1 MDLNCL
7 KAAFAQLPVAHID
20 YFDSIDSTNSHA
32 LKLADLGVPEPALV
46 VADTQTSGRGRMN
59 RRWIT
64 NPGSALAFS
73 LLLHPKPEEQSRLQ
87 LFSALASLAV
97 CKVLL
102 NTYQLN
108 TQIKWPNDILIDRKK
123 TAGILSEA
131 VWSGDHLQ
139 AVVIGVGLNVT
150 RGALPQQND
159 LQFPATCLEDH
170 LSEPVDRVDLLVKI
184 VSEILSIR
192 DSLGTETFMQ
202 DYNRRL
208 AFHGEQVRIIMGESI
223 TVGRLTGTDPLGNLI
238 LTAGDDE
245 LVISAGDL
253 HLRPEPAEN
262 IQADSNGL

>member
-1 MDLNCL
+1 MDLNRL

-73 LLLHPKPEEQSRLQ
+73 LLLHPKPDEQTRLQ

-97 CKVLL
+97 CRVLV

-108 TQIKWPNDILIDRKK
+108 AQIKWPNDILIDREK

-131 VWSGDHLQ
+131 VWAGDLLQ
-139 AVVIGVGLNVT
+139 AVVIGIGLNVT
-150 RGALPQQND
+150 RESLPPIGS
-159 LQFPATCLEDH
+159 LQFPATCLEVH
-170 LSEPVDRVDLLVKI
+170 LPEPVDRVDLLVKI
-184 VSEILSIR
+184 VAEIFSTREKLGSEI
-192 DSLGTETFMQ
+192 FMQ

-208 AFHGEQVRIIMGESI
+208 AFQGEQVRIIMGES
-223 TVGRLTGTDPLGNLI
+223 TSVGRLTGTDPLGNLI

-245 LVISAGDL
+245 LLIPAGDL
-253 HLRPEPAEN
+253 HLRPDPEE
-262 IQADSNGL
+262 SE